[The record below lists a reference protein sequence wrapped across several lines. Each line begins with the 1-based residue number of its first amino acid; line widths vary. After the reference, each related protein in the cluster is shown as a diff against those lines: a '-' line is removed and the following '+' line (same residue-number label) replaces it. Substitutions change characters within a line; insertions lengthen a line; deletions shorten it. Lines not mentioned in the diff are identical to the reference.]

1 MLVGRLARK
10 SGPQMAL
17 NVVPALND
25 GHIGGTEIAKRNQL
39 SASASWC
46 WAGGSHRSCEF
57 WRCSHARHYSRESRN
72 MGLRG
77 IHARKNRRKSDHF
90 FPSEDCY
97 SLDFNNR
104 LDLAY
109 QEL

>member
-46 WAGGSHRSCEF
+46 WARGSHRSCEF

-72 MGLRG
+72 MGLCG
-77 IHARKNRRKSDHF
+77 LPITEIVVSRKDPDCDTHGYSAQDCCTAKIRK
-90 FPSEDCY
+90 
-97 SLDFNNR
+97 
-104 LDLAY
+104 
-109 QEL
+109 

>member
-46 WAGGSHRSCEF
+46 WARGSHRSCEF

-72 MGLRG
+72 MGLCG
-77 IHARKNRRKSDHF
+77 LPITEIDRKSTRLNASHVAISYD
-90 FPSEDCY
+90 
-97 SLDFNNR
+97 DFSVH
-104 LDLAY
+104 
-109 QEL
+109 